1 MSLYC
6 SLSRSAASRIR
17 GSMIPLHRHLQ
28 LPKRLMSTNN
38 NSSNWRKN
46 GTPEITFGVLLLSA
60 LAIDQ
65 VLQTRQEDARKNM
78 LSELEVAIQDD
89 ERKEKFGSGILASKE
104 KLFDCIVRRLPKYF
118 DGSKSLTDV
127 EVGDK
132 VSVVEEFVGGDKM
145 YHLCRIEKNGNTMVG
160 WFPISCLEK
169 LQ

>member
-1 MSLYC
+1 MSLFR
-6 SLSRSAASRIR
+6 SFSRSAASRIR
-17 GSMIPLHRHLQ
+17 GSIPLHSHRQHS
-28 LPKRLMSTNN
+28 KRLMSTQNN
-38 NSSNWRKN
+38 VSNWRTN
-46 GTPEITFGVLLLSA
+46 GIPEISFGAILLSA
-60 LAIDQ
+60 VAIDQ
-65 VLQTRQEDARKNM
+65 MLQSREEVSRKNM

-89 ERKEKFGSGILASKE
+89 ERKEQFGSRIIASKE

-127 EVGDK
+127 ELGDK
-132 VSVVEEFVGGDKM
+132 VSVVEEFVGSDKM